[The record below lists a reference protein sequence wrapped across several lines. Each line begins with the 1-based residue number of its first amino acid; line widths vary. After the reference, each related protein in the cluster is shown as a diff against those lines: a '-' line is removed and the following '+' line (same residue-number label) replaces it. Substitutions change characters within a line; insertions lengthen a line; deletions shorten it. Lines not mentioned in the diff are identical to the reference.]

1 MPITKMAEATDIV
14 KPKIKCIHNN
24 FSTII
29 LSASLS
35 KFYFTFNFK
44 HCQMDIIRKSPL
56 EVVVDSSN
64 PYDQNPRNCD

>member
-56 EVVVDSSN
+56 
-64 PYDQNPRNCD
+64 